1 MRPGRSATALP
12 TASRSVAAVDAY
24 DVSVEL
30 GGHSRFIVRAAFA
43 TRITLVTVE
52 LRLLGSV
59 EAHVDGRPIALG
71 PRKQRFVLAIL
82 ALEAAHQVPM
92 ERLVDLIWPD
102 GPTPSATHAVRVC
115 VSGLR
120 AAFTGAVDILAQG
133 SGYLLAVDPTTVDA
147 HRFRALLAA
156 ARVASSDTERLGLL
170 DRALGLWSG
179 PALGGTAPPATRERL
194 CAGLEEARLAAIED
208 RVDAQLRL
216 DRHRELVDELAD
228 LTSTY
233 PLRERLAGQQ
243 MVALYR
249 SGRSGD
255 ALAAY
260 RRVRHDLAE
269 HLGLDPGAALQRL
282 EVAILRDDVQ
292 LPTVDGGGSALVQAP
307 VQATSAP
314 PPAQLPA
321 AVDGFAGRADALVVL
336 TELAASHATTGQ
348 VAVIVG
354 AAGVGKTALA
364 THWAHQRRNRY
375 PDGQLYVNLR
385 GHGSGTPMRPE
396 QALGGFLRALGVP
409 PEQVPLD
416 VDEAAALYRTLLA
429 DRRTLVLLDNAV
441 GVDQVRPLLPA
452 GTGCMAVVTSRD
464 RLAGL
469 AVRDGARVMRLETLD
484 ADESLD
490 LLTGV
495 MGGARLDRE
504 QGSAA
509 EMARLCGHLPLAL
522 RIAAA
527 QLVRHP
533 DRSIADLVARLR
545 HGDRLAALE
554 IEGDEQS
561 AVRAAFDLSYVALKP
576 EAQRLFRFA
585 GLLPGSDLSEP
596 AAASLIGR
604 PRGGEVT
611 RSLNQ
616 LTDAHLLGEP
626 TAGRYVLHDLMRL
639 YAQTLTDAEDSAAER
654 SAATARL
661 YGFYL
666 RTADSAARLL
676 YPQMQRLPH
685 PPEYAQPA
693 DSTDGAETAD
703 RVDLTDRADLTD
715 PTAALAWLEAE
726 RSNLVAAAERAAD
739 SGPRPVAWLLVD
751 TLRGYFWMRRHTSD
765 WLAAGAAALAAATM
779 DGDDHGLAA
788 AHLCL
793 AQAHRFLSHHD
804 TAIDHFAE
812 AGSHASRAGW
822 RPGAAAAT
830 GSIANLYR
838 DQGRLTDAAEYH
850 RQARAI
856 FQQIGESGGE
866 AVSLTNLGNV
876 QIDSGAL
883 RDGAGNLAAA
893 LDIYH
898 RIGADNARAHVLN
911 SLGCA
916 YRFQGKLDAARDHL
930 DQALAL
936 HRAAGSR
943 EGEADTLNNLAE
955 VHLDGG
961 RIDEARQLAQISL
974 AIAQDAGDRR
984 VEADASH
991 TLAVV
996 ERLQGAAGS
1005 RWDERALALARET
1018 GYTRGEAL
1026 ALIEMAHSRLDGGD
1040 RSEALTAAREALD
1053 SARQAGYRLIEAEA
1067 LTLLARVELADGRPR
1082 DALVHASEALAIHQ
1096 QTGNPLGV
1104 RRAEEVL
1111 GRAGGS

>member
-12 TASRSVAAVDAY
+12 TASPSVAAVDSY

-30 GGHSRFIVRAAFA
+30 GGHSRFIIRAAFA

-71 PRKQRFVLAIL
+71 PRKQRLVLAIL

-102 GPTPSATHAVRVC
+102 GPTPSATHAVRVS

-120 AAFTGAVDILAQG
+120 AAFAGAVDILAQG
-133 SGYLLAVDPTTVDA
+133 SGYRLAVDPTTVDA

-156 ARVASSDTERLGLL
+156 ARVASSDPERLGLL

-179 PALGGTAPPATRERL
+179 PALAGTAPPATRERL

-216 DRHRELVDELAD
+216 GRHRELVDELAD
-228 LTSTY
+228 LTSAY

-307 VQATSAP
+307 VQAATSAP

-336 TELAASHATTGQ
+336 TELATSHATTGQ
-348 VAVIVG
+348 VAVVVG

-364 THWAHQRRNRY
+364 THWAHQQRNRF

-396 QALGGFLRALGVP
+396 HALGGFLRALGVP

-469 AVRDGARVMRLETLD
+469 AVRDGARVMRLDTLD

-495 MGGARLDRE
+495 IGGARLGRE
-504 QGSAA
+504 PGSAA
-509 EMARLCGHLPLAL
+509 ELARLCGHLPLAL

-533 DRSIADLVARLR
+533 DRPIADLVARLR

-576 EAQRLFRFA
+576 EAQRLFRLA

-596 AAASLIGR
+596 VAAALIGQ

-611 RSLNQ
+611 RSLTQ

-654 SAATARL
+654 SAATLRL

-676 YPQMQRLPH
+676 YPQMQRLPL
-685 PPEYAQPA
+685 PPEYAKPTDRTEPA
-693 DSTDGAETAD
+693 DLA
-703 RVDLTDRADLTD
+703 D

-726 RSNLVAAAERAAD
+726 RSNLVAAAERAVAC
-739 SGPRPVAWLLVD
+739 GPRPVAWLLVD
-751 TLRGYFWMRRHTSD
+751 ALRGYFWMRRHTSD
-765 WLAAGAAALAAATM
+765 WLAAGTAALSAATM

-804 TAIDHFAE
+804 SAIDHFAE
-812 AGSHASRAGW
+812 AVEHASRAGW
-822 RPGAAAAT
+822 RQGEAAAT

-850 RQARAI
+850 RRARTI
-856 FQQIGESGGE
+856 FQQTGESGGE

-883 RDGAGNLAAA
+883 RDGADNLAAA
-893 LDIYH
+893 LDIYR

-916 YRFQGKLDAARDHL
+916 YRFQGNLDAARDHL

-955 VHLDGG
+955 VHLDAG
-961 RIDEARQLAQISL
+961 RLDEARQLAQTSL

-1005 RWDERALALARET
+1005 GWDERALALARET
-1018 GYTRGEAL
+1018 RYTRGEAL
-1026 ALIEMAHSRLDGGD
+1026 ALIEMAHSRLDSGD
-1040 RSEALTAAREALD
+1040 RSEALT
-1053 SARQAGYRLIEAEA
+1053 
-1067 LTLLARVELADGRPR
+1067 
-1082 DALVHASEALAIHQ
+1082 
-1096 QTGNPLGV
+1096 
-1104 RRAEEVL
+1104 
-1111 GRAGGS
+1111 GGSRGARLGSSRPDTG